1 MWTCGILVLGQIHI
15 HPKLCVQEVP
25 ILPAHHPKIL
35 PFLLAPVLPEFL
47 RETQL
52 SLPVDLLILYLSQ
65 GVQDTNPQVP
75 TLPRTRQLLLA
86 CAP

>member
-1 MWTCGILVLGQIHI
+1 MLDRIHI
-15 HPKLCVQEVP
+15 HPKLCAQEVP
-25 ILPAHHPKIL
+25 ILPVHHLSIL
-35 PFLLAPVLPEFL
+35 PFPLSPVLPEFP

-52 SLPVDLLILYLSQ
+52 SLRVVPLILYHNQ

-75 TLPRTRQLLLA
+75 TLPHTHHLLLA